1 MSLPH
6 LRSLQLAIRKFLPA
20 SCNPIVK
27 RKIQAIDSSLSAKL
41 PKGNIGGNFISLDA
55 PSSLNLKFYLLLTLK
70 SQLSSNGVAL
80 ESTVDTDQSKYFAFF
95 IGRRSLPYLF
105 GI

>member
-1 MSLPH
+1 LPFVSFYQH
-6 LRSLQLAIRKFLPA
+6 PA
-20 SCNPIVK
+20 SPIVE
-27 RKIQAIDSSLSAKL
+27 RKIQAIDSRLSAKL
-41 PKGNIGGNFISLDA
+41 PKGNIAGNFISVDA

-70 SQLSSNGVAL
+70 AQLSSNGVAL

-95 IGRRSLPYLF
+95 IGRRSFALVLF